1 MLPYELLIG
10 SGLSMGPYI
19 EMSKVLPEIPGLPTA
34 PPIILNNSLRLR
46 CPVFYLV
53 I

>member
-19 EMSKVLPEIPGLPTA
+19 EMSKVLPEIPGLQA
-34 PPIILNNSLRLR
+34 SRRPPYNTK
-46 CPVFYLV
+46 
-53 I
+53 